1 MATEITSRTNEKIK
15 RAVKLSQSAKYR
27 REEGEFF
34 LQGLRLCFDAY
45 LTGLKPRQLFY
56 TSEAMAKHPDEISA
70 MEKAAGESCLITEEV
85 AEKLSDTDNNQG
97 IFALYGKTEKRAEFD
112 YKGKYVFLEEI
123 QNPQNLGAVIRTAEA
138 LGVSGAVLCRC
149 CDIYNP
155 KALRAA
161 MGSTLRLPVF
171 ETENAPEFLLDR
183 KQKGMK
189 ILAAV
194 PDSSAAD
201 ISETDFGGG
210 CIAVIGNEGNGVSDE
225 VKSLCLPVTIPMPGG
240 AESLNAFAA
249 ATITI
254 WEMTKGRRN

>member
-1 MATEITSRTNEKIK
+1 MAGEITSRTNEKIK
-15 RAVKLSQSAKYR
+15 RAVKISQSAKYR

-34 LQGLRLCFDAY
+34 LQGLRLCRDAVK
-45 LTGLKPRQLFY
+45 TGYKPKQLFY
-56 TSEAMAKHPDEISA
+56 TAEALSKHPQEINALISA
-70 MEKAAGESCLITEEV
+70 SRESYLITEEV
-85 AEKLSDTDNNQG
+85 AGKLSDTDNNQG
-97 IFALYGKTEKRAEFD
+97 IFALCETAARQGEFD
-112 YKGKYVFLEEI
+112 YKSKYVFLEEI

-161 MGSTLRLPVF
+161 MGSALRLPVF
-171 ETENAPEFLLDR
+171 ETDDAPGFLADK

-189 ILAAV
+189 ILATV
-194 PDSSAAD
+194 PDGSAQN
-201 ISETDFGGG
+201 ITETDFGGG

-225 VKSLCLPVTIPMPGG
+225 VKKLCLPVTIPMPGG

-254 WEMTKGRRN
+254 WEMTKGQRT